1 MAKIIVGIALVAFC
15 GFCGYVLTAK
25 YRKRK
30 EYYRQFF
37 AFNRSFLGEVSSSRR
52 PIAVWLSQSAY
63 TGNFETTARGFLSA
77 LQSGDTT
84 LSSMEFPEF
93 LTADERTFAADYFS
107 SLGRSDA
114 EEQKKRLQTAEKNL
128 SEKKDAAE
136 KECAKY
142 CDLYV
147 KMGVLSGLLLL
158 ILLI

>member
-63 TGNFETTARGFLSA
+63 TGDFETTARGFLSA

-93 LTADERTFAADYFS
+93 LTADEYFS